1 MQFIDTHAH
10 LFVDAFDADRD
21 LVIERA
27 RQVNVCKIVLPNI
40 NAATLIP
47 MMDCCARHP
56 QICFPAIGL
65 HPCDVTQDYRT
76 QLDPMEAMAANPG
89 YVAIGETGTDAY
101 WDTTHFEEQERAFR
115 QQLCWAKTYHKPVII
130 HSRESLSRNL
140 EIVASEQDGTLRGV
154 FHCFG
159 GTEEDAHKII
169 DLGFMMGIGGTLTYK
184 NNPLSR
190 ILSSV
195 GLKHLVLE
203 TDSPYL
209 SPVPHRGKRNEPS
222 HLPLV
227 AAFLSQCTGHSL
239 EEVGGITTQ
248 NALSLFRLPDA
259 GSPG

>member
-27 RQVNVCKIVLPNI
+27 RQVNVYKIVLPNI
-40 NAATLIP
+40 NADTLTP
-47 MMDCCARHP
+47 MLDCCARHP
-56 QICFPAIGL
+56 GTCYAAIGL
-65 HPCDVTQDYRT
+65 HPCDVTPDFRT
-76 QLDPMEAMAANPG
+76 HLDPMEALAADPRCA
-89 YVAIGETGTDAY
+89 AIGETGTDAY
-101 WDTTHFEEQERAFR
+101 WDTTHLEEQERAFR
-115 QQLCWAKTYHKPVII
+115 QQLQWAKTYDKPVII

-159 GTEEDAHKII
+159 GTAEDALRIA
-169 DLGFMMGIGGTLTYK
+169 DLGFMMGIGGTITYK

-190 ILSSV
+190 ILSSI
-195 GLKHLVLE
+195 GLQHLVLE

-222 HLPLV
+222 HLP
-227 AAFLSQCTGHSL
+227 AIATFLAQCTGHSL
-239 EEVGGITTQ
+239 EELAAITTQ
-248 NALSLFRLPDA
+248 NAQTLFKL
-259 GSPG
+259 